1 MHSFV
6 AQMLDIVGSIVSC
19 GSVVEVGLITVEVPV
34 EADIFII
41 GENLIG
47 DVPVETG
54 FVRIGKS

>member
-6 AQMLDIVGSIVSC
+6 AQMLGIVGCIVSC
-19 GSVVEVGLITVEVPV
+19 GSVVEVEVPV
-34 EADIFII
+34 EADVFRIW
-41 GENLIG
+41 ENLIG

>member
-6 AQMLDIVGSIVSC
+6 AQMLGIVDCVVSC
-19 GSVVEVGLITVEVPV
+19 GSVVEIGLITMEVPV
-34 EADIFII
+34 EAENLRI